1 MIASQGSMEKPK
13 TEIND
18 DHNSPVQHNVRYD
31 IQSNNE
37 KISGMDP
44 SQDAVSNVKLSKQI
58 NSSNNISRKSNANQG
73 NNKSRSSN
81 HNISDA
87 VNKLNKIKSQNTTSQ
102 VRFAYGT
109 GESFD
114 NQDKKMI
121 SGFNANARVNSS

>member
-1 MIASQGSMEKPK
+1 MEKPK

-58 NSSNNISRKSNANQG
+58 NSSNNISRKSNVNQG
-73 NNKSRSSN
+73 KNKSRSSN

-87 VNKLNKIKSQNTTSQ
+87 V
-102 VRFAYGT
+102 
-109 GESFD
+109 
-114 NQDKKMI
+114 
-121 SGFNANARVNSS
+121 

>member
-1 MIASQGSMEKPK
+1 MEKPK
-13 TEIND
+13 TEINN

-44 SQDAVSNVKLSKQI
+44 SQDAVSNIKLSKQI
-58 NSSNNISRKSNANQG
+58 TSSNNISSKSNANQG
-73 NNKSRSSN
+73 KNKSRSSN

-121 SGFNANARVNSS
+121 SGFNANVKVNSS

>member
-1 MIASQGSMEKPK
+1 MEKPK

-58 NSSNNISRKSNANQG
+58 NSSNNISRKSNANQC